1 MIDAPNLCGQ
11 GTKSLKIPI
20 VQSFH
25 PHTYTRANGPPQ
37 CSPLMA
43 IYSAMA
49 IITDD
54 AQGQH

>member
-1 MIDAPNLCGQ
+1 MRAENQNFFENPNRAEFPP
-11 GTKSLKIPI
+11 T
-20 VQSFH
+20 
-25 PHTYTRANGPPQ
+25 HTHILVPPQ